1 MLTILC
7 TAVWYRL
14 DLLYTRVQSS

>member
-14 DLLYTRVQSS
+14 DLLYTRVQSF